1 MKKKT
6 HYTAVGL
13 ACLLAAAAP
22 AQAMAATVVSPRFSR
37 SEEEW
42 ARLEDNKLEYDEIE
56 DLIHEYNVTVI
67 NNRTSYRDYR
77 GDTPS
82 DVAQRYRDAAA
93 ELRDSIEFPTDP
105 TEISYATMIMAAQTS
120 ETMAQNLEKQA
131 DNNVDDSQSIYMQ
144 YEQVEMNLVFNTKQN
159 MISYQQKLLAGQLD
173 KAHRQLLEA
182 QYQSAQVQA
191 GVGNATQMDVLNAR
205 QAMEQLDST
214 IISDERETQT
224 LRQKIA
230 LATGWKYD
238 GNPEFGE
245 LPVIDP
251 AVIDQIDLEA
261 DKAKALE
268 ENRTLKINKRKLEN
282 STDAAI
288 RENLQK
294 TIYDNQQRIASDVQ
308 AKYQSL
314 LTARASYELALAEQ
328 TIAAQK
334 LAAAAL
340 RFQTGTASRLEYQQE
355 TYAMQEKDT
364 AVETAKLSLL
374 SAWETYQAAVGG
386 LASAD
391 AG

>member
-1 MKKKT
+1 MKKHT
-6 HYTAVGL
+6 HYMAFGL
-13 ACLLAAAAP
+13 ACLLAAAVP
-22 AQAMAATVVSPRFSR
+22 AQALAATVISPRFSR

-42 ARLEDNKLEYDEIE
+42 ARLEDDQLEYDEIK

-67 NNRTSYRDYR
+67 NNRTSYRDYL

-93 ELRDSIEFPTDP
+93 ELRDSIEFPSDP

-144 YEQVEMNLVFNTKQN
+144 YEQVEANLVLNTKLN
-159 MISYQQKLLAGQLD
+159 RISYEQKLLTGQLD
-173 KAHRQLLEA
+173 KAHRELLEA

-191 GVGNATQMDVLNAR
+191 SVGNATQMDVLNAK

-214 IISDERETQT
+214 IISNDREAQT

-230 LATGWKYD
+230 LATGWSYD
-238 GNPEFGE
+238 GNPRFGE
-245 LPVIDP
+245 LPSIDP
-251 AVIDQIDLEA
+251 AVTDQIDLEA

-268 ENRTLKINKRKLEN
+268 TNHTLKINRRKLEN
-282 STDAAI
+282 STDGAT
-288 RENLQK
+288 RENLEK
-294 TIYDNQQRIASDVQ
+294 TIHDNQQKIVSDVQ
-308 AKYQSL
+308 TKYQSL
-314 LTARASYELALAEQ
+314 LTARASYELAIAEQ
-328 TIAAQK
+328 AIEAQK
-334 LAAAAL
+334 LAASAL
-340 RFQTGTASRLEYQQE
+340 RFQTGTASRLEYQQA
-355 TYAMQEKDT
+355 TYTKQEKDT

-374 SAWETYQAAVGG
+374 TAWETYQAAVEG

-391 AG
+391 Q